1 MKRLLLALV
10 VALLLAGAGCLDTT
24 GDDPADEFETPIVD
38 DADTDPPDEDA
49 SADDSTPTPTPDD
62 TPPDNA
68 GDDTQSPET
77 AVEGELELHHIDV
90 GQADSTL
97 IVTPENETILIDTGD
112 WRPAGEGVIAYLE
125 DLGIDRIDHLVATH
139 GHADHIGGH
148 AAIIEHFEE
157 ENNGIGAIYDSGVP
171 HDSQT
176 YENYLD
182 AVEEY
187 DHELLIVEEGDE
199 LPLDS
204 EDVEVLVLNP
214 PDGES
219 GDDLHYNSVA
229 LRITFGEFSYLTT
242 GDAEEDAE
250 QRMVEEWSDELTVDV
265 YQAGHHGSSTSSTPS
280 FLDEVDPEIAVISS
294 NLDSQYGHPHD
305 EVLETFDEH
314 GIETYWTG
322 VHGDIVIT
330 TDGNSIETTPEQA
343 FSTDPL
349 DHLAKKHE
357 AESSLGFKDPS
368 AGIDTAQARIP
379 G

>member
-10 VALLLAGAGCLDTT
+10 VALLLAGTGCIDAADDNPADEIETSAVGDADTPRHDEDDT
-24 GDDPADEFETPIVD
+24 GDD
-38 DADTDPPDEDA
+38 
-49 SADDSTPTPTPDD
+49 STATPTPDEKR
-62 TPPDNA
+62 TDNA
-68 GDDTQSPET
+68 GDGTKSPVT

-97 IVTPENETILIDTGD
+97 IITPENETILIDTGG
-112 WRPAGEGVIAYLE
+112 WRPDGEEVIAYLE

-148 AAIIEHFEE
+148 AAVIEHFEE
-157 ENNGIGAIYDSGVP
+157 EKDGIGAIYDSGVP

-182 AVEEY
+182 AVDEY
-187 DHELLIVEEGDE
+187 NHELLVVEESDE

-219 GDDLHYNSVA
+219 GDELHHNSVA

-242 GDAEEDAE
+242 GDAEKEAE
-250 QRMVEEWSDELTVDV
+250 QRIVEEWSDELGADV
-265 YQAGHHGSSTSSTPS
+265 YQAGHHGSSTSSTQS
-280 FLDEVDPEIAVISS
+280 VIDEVEPDMAVISS

-305 EVLETFDEH
+305 EVLESFDER

-330 TDGNSIETTPEQA
+330 TDGSNIETTTESD

-349 DHLAKKHE
+349 DLRAEKHDN
-357 AESSLGFKDPS
+357 ESSLGFRDPS
-368 AGIDTAQARIP
+368 VWIDTAQTRIP